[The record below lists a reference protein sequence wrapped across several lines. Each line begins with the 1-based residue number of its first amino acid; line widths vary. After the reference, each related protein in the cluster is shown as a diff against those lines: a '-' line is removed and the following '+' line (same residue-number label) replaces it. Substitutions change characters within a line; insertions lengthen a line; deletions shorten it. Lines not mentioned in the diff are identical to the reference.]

1 VKILRVIQ
9 HGIQEQLCF
18 YSTRIVRLYTYRL
31 IWWTVTVIPLY
42 QIYHLRP
49 FIARLH
55 QAVVMIM
62 DNLDRKHWRSQPPFF
77 VKVTIVSLVHS
88 RLAL

>member
-1 VKILRVIQ
+1 MWKYCVIQ
-9 HGIQEQLCF
+9 YGIREQMCF
-18 YSTRIVRLYTYRL
+18 YSTHIVRLYTYRL

-42 QIYHLRP
+42 QIYQLRP

-62 DNLDRKHWRSQPPFF
+62 DNLDRKHWRSQALFF
-77 VKVTIVSLVHS
+77 VKVTIVSKGHS
-88 RLAL
+88 RPAL